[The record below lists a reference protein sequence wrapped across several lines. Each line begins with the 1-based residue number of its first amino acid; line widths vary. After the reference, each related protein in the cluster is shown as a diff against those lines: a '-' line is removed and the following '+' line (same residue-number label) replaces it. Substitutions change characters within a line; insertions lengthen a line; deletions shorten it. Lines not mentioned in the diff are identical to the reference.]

1 MPDARFLQIHS
12 LHGYSAVLL
21 NRDDSGLAKRITY
34 GGATRTRVS
43 SQCLKRH
50 WRVADSDYALQRIDG
65 ATASVRSRET
75 SDPASSPV
83 MQPIWRAA
91 GHDPDPEIA
100 RLDRRHHLAQ
110 QGPFLCVPV
119 FAREDIDRHLHRRVI
134 DHQRLAWQRSRGGG
148 AQHLSSVI
156 NAIETAFQTAVY
168 GEKGDKRS
176 NRQPLL
182 LGEPEIAYLAEE
194 ARKIARDHG
203 GDPKAAQAAAA
214 TWVKNSKANMKALR
228 DTCALPGGIAAA
240 LFGRMVTSDVE
251 ANVDAAVHV
260 AHAFTVHSEESESD
274 YFTVVDDLQR
284 MEDDAGADHIGE
296 TELTSGLFYGY
307 VVLDRGTLLDNLG
320 GDAEMAGQVA
330 VRLVHLIATVSPGA
344 KLGPT
349 APYGYASWMLVEAG
363 DRQPRSLAEAFREPC
378 KRATRAVAEEAARQ
392 YLEKVDAAYETGE
405 VRRLMSLED
414 AAMPGADRVS
424 SLQELARWSGSVMRT
439 GRA

>member
-34 GGATRTRVS
+34 GGATRTRIS

-75 SDPASSPV
+75 VTRRV
-83 MQPIWRAA
+83 MQPLEGA
-91 GHDPDPEIA
+91 GHDPDAIK
-100 RLDRRHHLAQ
+100 
-110 QGPFLCVPV
+110 
-119 FAREDIDRHLHRRVI
+119 
-134 DHQRLAWQRSRGGG
+134 
-148 AQHLSSVI
+148 
-156 NAIETAFQTAVY
+156 AIETAFQTAVY

-182 LGEPEIAYLAEE
+182 LGEPEIAYLADE
-194 ARKIARDHG
+194 ALKIARDHG
-203 GDPKAAQAAAA
+203 GDPTAAEDAAEK
-214 TWVKNSKANMKALR
+214 WVKNSKANMKALR
-228 DTCALPGGIAAA
+228 DACAMPGGIAAA

-284 MEDDAGADHIGE
+284 TEDDAGADHIGE

-320 GDAEMAGQVA
+320 GDTEMAGEVA
-330 VRLVHLIATVSPGA
+330 ARLVHLIATVSPGA

-363 DRQPRSLAEAFREPC
+363 DRQPRSLSEAFREPC
-378 KRATRAVAEEAARQ
+378 KPATRVAAEAAVKN
-392 YLEKVDAAYETGE
+392 YLEKLDTAYKTGE

-414 AAMPGADRVS
+414 AAMPGTNRMP
-424 SLQELARWSGSVMRT
+424 SLDELSEWSGTVMRT